1 MGDASLANSGRSDSS
16 SSFKLFGLTGGGQ
29 LVNYRLF
36 EPLKR
41 LVQITFLVPL
51 YYVISFSTFLE
62 F

>member
-41 LVQITFLVPL
+41 LVQITF
-51 YYVISFSTFLE
+51 
-62 F
+62 